1 MPRKRLSLQ
10 VESVQ
15 KRWLNKEE
23 AMKYLGVSDKY
34 LKKLR
39 DEAMLSFSMYGN
51 MIWYDINSIDKF
63 ILRHKEA

>member
-10 VESVQ
+10 VEPVQ